1 MITMCTKFTAL
12 EIGSG
17 DAFLLEDYD
26 NDWNCLFDAGGSK
39 NRIVYLLKRKRIE
52 KLNLAICSHNDVDH
66 ANGFIGLLQSN
77 IKIDEIWLP
86 GTWASVLKYVKD
98 KGVGPDEI
106 EFLDKVKC
114 ENYEKATDS
123 SFLKINGDVPFAE
136 INNERSLFDS
146 ESEETIE
153 SFDDSLSFFSEL
165 IELKLFDYTMD
176 FFPILYPHFYWHY
189 CKQGLGAKCRSL
201 VLAIDR
207 IIIIAG
213 LAYQKGCKI
222 RWFNPV
228 DYCICKKVDYGFVAL
243 NSNEMSC
250 VQKPGNAHSFAL
262 LCVLTIVN
270 KYSLVFEYLKEITP
284 IIRFSA
290 DSDCTCQS
298 VPYNENIIVT
308 APHHGSDANTIVYK
322 QLDGDNIIWVRSDRK
337 SGKRPCSDFKCLNIK
352 YCLACKRTNNITE
365 ICFEYDTSKKQW
377 FYVKGY
383 QCMCK

>member
-52 KLNLAICSHNDVDH
+52 ELNLAICSHNDVDH

-77 IKIDEIWLP
+77 INIDEIWLP

-98 KGVGPDEI
+98 KGVGLDEV
-106 EFLDKVKC
+106 EFLFNVKC
-114 ENYEKATDS
+114 EYNEKATDGS
-123 SFLKINGDVPFAE
+123 TFRINEYAPFAE
-136 INNERSLFDS
+136 INNKKDIFDP

-153 SFDDSLSFFSEL
+153 NFDDSLSFFSGQ
-165 IELKLFDYTMD
+165 IESKLFDYTMNL
-176 FFPILYPHFYWHY
+176 FPFLYPPFYWHN
-189 CKQGLGAKCRSL
+189 CKQGIEAKCHSL
-201 VLAIDR
+201 LLAIDR
-207 IIIIAG
+207 IIKIAG

-222 RWFNPV
+222 KWFNPV
-228 DYCICKKVDYGFVAL
+228 DFCICKKVGYGFVAL

-250 VQKPGNAHSFAL
+250 VQKPRNAQGFAL
-262 LCVLTIVN
+262 LCLLTVVN
-270 KYSLVFEYLKEITP
+270 EYSLVFEYLKGNNP
-284 IIRFSA
+284 ILRFSA

-322 QLDGDNIIWVRSDRK
+322 QLVGDNIIWVRSDRK
-337 SGKRPCSDFKCLNIK
+337 SGKRPCCYFKCLNIK
-352 YCLACKRTNNITE
+352 YCLACKKYNFISE
-365 ICFEYDTSKKQW
+365 ICFEYNTLNKQW
-377 FYVKGY
+377 VHIKGT
-383 QCMCK
+383 QCMC